1 MHIPDGFLTLQI
13 CAIAYLVTIVFWYFA
28 FKKARERLDDRHI
41 PLLAV
46 LTAMFF
52 AAQMMNYP
60 IIGGT
65 TAHLLGGPIVA
76 LTLGPYAGLISMT
89 IILVLQALL
98 FGDGGIITLGANVL
112 NMGIIGVFIPYLIF
126 VGINKFIK
134 GKRGIVV
141 GAFLGAFVGDL
152 FAAIAAGLELG
163 LSVPVFL
170 YGISISVPAMA
181 IHHSVIGIIEGI
193 VTSLIILTFVKAR
206 PDLLN
211 IPKITP
217 TFLGSWSY
225 SSKEV

>member
-1 MHIPDGFLTLQI
+1 LHIPDGFLTLQI
-13 CAIAYLVTIVFWYFA
+13 CAITYLITIVFWYFA
-28 FKKARERLDDRHI
+28 FKKAREKLDDRHV
-41 PLLAV
+41 PLLAM

-98 FGDGGIITLGANVL
+98 FGDGGIITLGSNVL
-112 NMGIIGVFIPYLIF
+112 NIGVIGVFISYLVFIS
-126 VGINKFIK
+126 INKFVKDKK
-134 GKRGIVV
+134 GIII
-141 GAFLGAFVGDL
+141 GAFLGAFFGDL

-170 YGISISVPAMA
+170 YGISISVSAMA
-181 IHHSVIGIIEGI
+181 VHHSIIGIIEGI
-193 VTSLIILTFVKAR
+193 VTSLIILTFAKAR

-217 TFLGSWSY
+217 VFLANWSY
-225 SSKEV
+225 SSKGV